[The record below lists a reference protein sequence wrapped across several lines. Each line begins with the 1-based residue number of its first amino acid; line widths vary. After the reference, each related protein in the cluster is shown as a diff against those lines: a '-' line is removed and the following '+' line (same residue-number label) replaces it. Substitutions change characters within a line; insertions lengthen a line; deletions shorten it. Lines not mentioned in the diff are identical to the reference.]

1 MLLELSVSFAPEL
14 DEEFLLE
21 SIPSQPAV
29 FALHLRAAQG
39 VAAPPYLG
47 RTQDLRRRLARLL
60 GPARSL
66 SRLLNLRN
74 LTERI
79 EYQLVGSQLEALWL
93 LYLLNRAH
101 YPRHYRQRL
110 RLKAPVLLKVT
121 LRNRFPRCYP
131 TRRLAHDGSLYYGPF
146 PSRPAAE
153 RFASDFL
160 DLFKLRRC
168 VEDLNPDPAH
178 PGCIYSQMHM
188 CLAPCFQ
195 GCTDEEYQQELSRVV
210 SFLDADGRAL
220 INALES
226 ERASAS
232 EAQEFEE
239 AARVHRR
246 IEKVHEVLRE
256 RPGLARNLRELN
268 AILIERGAAPK
279 SVVFFRLG
287 AGTLRGPVTL
297 SLDENVAAPLPLDQ
311 QLHALL
317 DPLAPPGPSRQDL
330 PVGATPDL
338 APDSAAGASVRRRTS
353 PLQSA
358 PPGASE
364 HSSPS
369 WEHLSLLSRW
379 YYSSFRTGE
388 ILMLPPSG
396 EIPHARLIRLCRK
409 IL

>member
-1 MLLELSVSFAPEL
+1 MLLELSVPFAPEL
-14 DEEFLLE
+14 DQTSLLE
-21 SIPSQPAV
+21 VTPSQPAV
-29 FALHLRAAQG
+29 FALHLHAVEG
-39 VAAPPYLG
+39 VTTPPYLG

-60 GPARSL
+60 GPSHSL
-66 SRLLNLRN
+66 SRWLNLRQ
-74 LTERI
+74 LTQRI
-79 EYQLVGSQLEALWL
+79 EYQLVGSRLEALWL
-93 LYLLNRAH
+93 LYLLNRAY

-110 RLKAPVLLKVT
+110 RLKAPAVLKVN

-131 TRRLAHDGSLYYGPF
+131 THRLANDGSLYYGPF
-146 PSRPAAE
+146 PSRPATE

-160 DLFKLRRC
+160 DLFKMRRC

-195 GCTDEEYQQELSRVV
+195 GCTDEEYQQEVGRVV
-210 SFLDADGRAL
+210 AFLDADGQPLVRAL
-220 INALES
+220 EADRS
-226 ERASAS
+226 RAS
-232 EAQEFEE
+232 EALEFEE
-239 AARVHRR
+239 AARLHRR
-246 IEKVHEVLRE
+246 IEKVHEVLRA
-256 RPGLARNLRELN
+256 RPGLARNLNELN
-268 AILIERGAAPK
+268 AVLIERGAAPK

-317 DPLAPPGPSRQDL
+317 GPLAPPSGRQ
-330 PVGATPDL
+330 
-338 APDSAAGASVRRRTS
+338 R
-353 PLQSA
+353 
-358 PPGASE
+358 E
-364 HSSPS
+364 FPS

-388 ILMLPPSG
+388 ILMLPANG

-409 IL
+409 MLGSSSGSPDPLPQGRGTQT

>member
-1 MLLELSVSFAPEL
+1 MLLELSIPFAPEL
-14 DEEFLLE
+14 DQESLLE
-21 SIPSQPAV
+21 AIPSQPAV
-29 FALHLRAAQG
+29 FALHLRAVEG
-39 VAAPPYLG
+39 VTAPPYLG

-60 GPARSL
+60 GPSRSL
-66 SRLLNLRN
+66 SRWLNLRE
-74 LTERI
+74 LTQRI
-79 EYQLVGSQLEALWL
+79 EYQSVGSQLEALWL

-110 RLKAPVLLKVT
+110 RLKAPAVLKVN

-131 TRRLAHDGSLYYGPF
+131 THRLANDGSLYYGPF

-160 DLFKLRRC
+160 DLFKMRRC

-195 GCTDEEYQQELSRVV
+195 GCTDEEYQQEVGRVV
-210 SFLDADGRAL
+210 AFLDADGQPLVRAL
-220 INALES
+220 EAD
-226 ERASAS
+226 RARAS
-232 EAQEFEE
+232 EALEFEE
-239 AARVHRR
+239 AARLHRR
-246 IEKVHEVLRE
+246 IEKVNEVLRE
-256 RPGLARNLRELN
+256 RPGLVRNLHELN
-268 AILIERGAAPK
+268 AVLIERGAAPK
-279 SVVFFRLG
+279 SVVFFRLA

-317 DPLAPPGPSRQDL
+317 GPLAE
-330 PVGATPDL
+330 PVGA
-338 APDSAAGASVRRRTS
+338 SVSRRTA
-353 PLQSA
+353 PLPLAQPVGARLAA
-358 PPGASE
+358 P
-364 HSSPS
+364 SPS

-409 IL
+409 MLGSSSGNADTLPQGRGTQT

>member
-14 DEEFLLE
+14 DEEFLRE

-160 DLFKLRRC
+160 DLFKIRRC

-195 GCTDEEYQQELSRVV
+195 GCTDEEYQEELGRVV
-210 SFLDADGRAL
+210 GFLDADGRAL

-226 ERASAS
+226 ERARAS

-256 RPGLARNLRELN
+256 KPGLVRNLRELN
-268 AILIERGAAPK
+268 AVLIERGAAPK

-287 AGTLRGPVTL
+287 GGTLRGPVTL
-297 SLDENVAAPLPLDQ
+297 SLDENVASPLPLDQ

-317 DPLAPPGPSRQDL
+317 DPLAP
-330 PVGATPDL
+330 
-338 APDSAAGASVRRRTS
+338 DSAVGASVRRRTA
-353 PLQSA
+353 PLQPA
-358 PPGASE
+358 LPGTSE
-364 HSSPS
+364 HFPPS

-409 IL
+409 LL